1 MTTRYVLTLAYN
13 GSAFYGWQ
21 KQTADVPTIQS
32 ALEHALSVIAQ
43 QPIKVTAAGRT
54 DTGVHATAQVVHFD
68 SDANRPISAWVRGVN
83 AHLPNDVAVLHA
95 QAVASEFH
103 ARFDAFARRY
113 RYVLQFAPVRSPLLV
128 GRAGWTHY
136 NLDINNIQAACQFL
150 LGEHDFSSF
159 RAAECQAK
167 SPIKT
172 MYSIDIQAMGD
183 LIKLD
188 FHANAFLHHMIR
200 NIVGALVYVGSGRLS
215 VNEFAELIEKRSR
228 LDAPPTF
235 MPDGLYFA
243 GADYPE
249 HFGLMRVPL
258 PVWL

>member
-1 MTTRYVLTLAYN
+1 
-13 GSAFYGWQ
+13 
-21 KQTADVPTIQS
+21 
-32 ALEHALSVIAQ
+32 
-43 QPIKVTAAGRT
+43 
-54 DTGVHATAQVVHFD
+54 
-68 SDANRPISAWVRGVN
+68 
-83 AHLPNDVAVLHA
+83 
-95 QAVASEFH
+95 
-103 ARFDAFARRY
+103 
-113 RYVLQFAPVRSPLLV
+113 
-128 GRAGWTHY
+128 
-136 NLDINNIQAACQFL
+136 
-150 LGEHDFSSF
+150 
-159 RAAECQAK
+159 
-167 SPIKT
+167 
-172 MYSIDIQAMGD
+172 MYFIDIQAMGD